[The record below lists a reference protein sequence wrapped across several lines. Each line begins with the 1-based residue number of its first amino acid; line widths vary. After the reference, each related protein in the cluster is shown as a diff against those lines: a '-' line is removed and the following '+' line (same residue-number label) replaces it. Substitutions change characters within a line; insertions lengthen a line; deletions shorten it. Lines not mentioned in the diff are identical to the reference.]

1 MTTRRIGLVFGGRS
15 VEHKVS
21 IVSARTVAAALAEAG
36 FDVVPL
42 GIAEDGCWLD
52 PERSLPALSGEV
64 DSLEEGG
71 GRIAPTLRTLL
82 DARVDAVFPLVHG
95 TWGEDGALQ
104 GLCEMAD
111 LPYVGAGVD
120 ASAVAMDKLLC
131 KRVLVSVGVPVVDYE
146 AVTRIDLA
154 DDPERAIRRT
164 ERLGLPLFVKPS
176 VGGSSVGITRVV
188 DAKSVKSAIEQAL
201 RLSESALV
209 ERAVSGRE
217 LECSLL
223 GYPRLEASAIG
234 EIRPGRDFYDYSDKY
249 IEDGAELIVPAEV
262 DTAVEKRLRDL
273 AIRAFAAIGGTGMAR
288 ADFLLEGDAL
298 FVNEIN
304 TVPGFTAISMYPKL
318 WAEVGVSLPTLVRR
332 LVGDAV
338 VRHRDRSVL
347 DERIKAFL
355 ASLSGAD

>member
-36 FDVVPL
+36 FEVVPL

-52 PERSLPALSGEV
+52 PQRSSPALSGEV
-64 DSLEEGG
+64 DSLDGDG
-71 GRIAPTLRTLL
+71 GRIAPTLGTLL
-82 DARVDAVFPLVHG
+82 EAGVEAVFPLVHG

-111 LPYVGAGVD
+111 LPYVGAGVG

-131 KRVLVSVGVPVVDYE
+131 KRVLASVGIPVVDYE
-146 AVTRIDLA
+146 AVTRIEMA
-154 DDPERAIRRT
+154 DDPDRVIRRID
-164 ERLGLPLFVKPS
+164 RLGLPLFVKPS

-188 DAKSVKSAIEQAL
+188 DATSVLSAIEQAL
-201 RLSESALV
+201 GLSESALV

-223 GYPRLEASAIG
+223 GYPRLQASAVG

-249 IEDGAELIVPAEV
+249 IEDGAQLVVPAALEA
-262 DTAVEKRLRDL
+262 AVEKRLRDL
-273 AIRAFAAIGGTGMAR
+273 AIRAFAAVGGTGMAR

-298 FVNEIN
+298 YVNEIN

-332 LVGDAV
+332 LVDAAV
-338 VRHRDRSVL
+338 VRHRARSSL

-355 ASLSGAD
+355 ESLSGTG